1 MAEAEIKPSDA
12 QAADRRS
19 LTPQEALILDL
30 LKKGKR
36 NKVIAYE
43 LGLRESAVNAHVR
56 SILRKLGAK
65 NRTEAVFIALQ
76 ALLLFVVLL
85 PKLTP

>member
-1 MAEAEIKPSDA
+1 MAEAEIKPSNA

-19 LTPQEALILDL
+19 LTTQEALILDL

-43 LGLRESAVNAHVR
+43 LGLRESTVNAHVR
-56 SILRKLGAK
+56 TILKKLGAK
-65 NRTEAVFIALQ
+65 NRTEAVSIALQ
-76 ALLLFVVLL
+76 TLLLFVLLL
-85 PKLTP
+85 PKLTH